1 MAISRGPT
9 IARSGLILSLDAADR
24 NSYPGSGTIWYD
36 MSGNNN
42 TGTLTNGP
50 TFSSANGGSVIFDGI
65 NDYADCGNGN
75 SINFGTGDFTV
86 EMWARRDTNATTNLR
101 LLSKGAD
108 GDSAA
113 DAGFCFFGSDGGL
126 NFAVNPNAARTII
139 NAATY
144 SVGEW
149 FQVIGLIQREVS
161 MRTYKNAILVSST
174 AAPSG
179 SVSNASLNL
188 NIGRNVFG
196 ANLYWPGNVAIVRMY
211 NRALSANEILQNF
224 NALRGRFNV

>member
-1 MAISRGPT
+1 MQYGPK
-9 IARSGLILSLDAADR
+9 ILSDGLVLCLDAADR
-24 NSYPGSGTIWYD
+24 NSYTGSGATWMD
-36 MSGNNN
+36 LSNNNN

-65 NDYADCGNGN
+65 NDYVDCGNGN

-86 EMWARRDTNATTNLR
+86 EVWARRDTNATINLR

-108 GDSAA
+108 SDLAA
-113 DAGFCFFGSDGGL
+113 TAGFCFFGSDTL
-126 NFAVNPNAARTII
+126 LSFAVNPNAARTII

-149 FQVIGLIQREVS
+149 FQVIGLIQRGVS

-174 AAPSG
+174 TAPSG

-196 ANLYWPGNVAIVRMY
+196 ANLYWPGNVAIVRIY
-211 NRALSANEILQNF
+211 NKALSANEVLQNF
-224 NALRGRFNV
+224 NATRNRFGI